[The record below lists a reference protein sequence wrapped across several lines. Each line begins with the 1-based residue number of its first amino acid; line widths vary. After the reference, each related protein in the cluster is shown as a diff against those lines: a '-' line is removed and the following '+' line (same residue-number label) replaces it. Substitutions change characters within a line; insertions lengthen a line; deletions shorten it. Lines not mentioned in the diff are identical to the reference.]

1 MAGQISAIKKRL
13 QTVNSTKKLTNATEL
28 VATVKLQKYNSKTTQ
43 NEEYAK
49 NLKRFISLAL
59 RAKKDGPETNTYLQ
73 HHDIHNPLYIVI
85 TSNSGLCGSYNLEV
99 LKFVEKNVTKDV
111 PIFAIGTIGYNWLM
125 KNDYLVVKRYDELE
139 DLQPSILN
147 TMIDNI
153 LTLFTKFEMNEINVI
168 YTDYINTLTYVPRLM
183 KLLPFELDEEDLEE
197 DENILLEPSRDEVL
211 SKLIPMY
218 VSSQIYVAFLDA
230 KTAENAAR
238 RNAMNLANKN
248 AEKLISELQLNYNK
262 ARQAAIT
269 QEMNEI
275 VASVREKRKEES

>member
-13 QTVNSTKKLTNATEL
+13 QTVNSTRKLTNATEL
-28 VATVKLQKYNSKTTQ
+28 VATVKLQKYNTKTRL
-43 NEEYAK
+43 NEEYSK
-49 NLKRFISLAL
+49 NLRRFIMLAL
-59 RAKKDGPETNTYLQ
+59 KGKGPEVEDNPYLVS
-73 HHDIHNPLYIVI
+73 HDIQNPLYIVI

-99 LKFVEKNVTKDV
+99 LKFVEEHVSKDV

-153 LTLFTKFEMNEINVI
+153 LTLYTQFEMNEINVV
-168 YTDYINTLTYVPRLM
+168 YTKYINTLTYTPTLM
-183 KLLPFELDEEDLEE
+183 KLLPLQLENEEKDETL
-197 DENILLEPSRDEVL
+197 LLEPSRNEVL
-211 SKLIPMY
+211 NELIPMY
-218 VSSQIYVAFLDA
+218 VSSQIYVAFLEA
-230 KTAENAAR
+230 KTSENAAR
-238 RNAMNLANKN
+238 RNAMNMANKN
-248 AEKLISELQLNYNK
+248 AEKLINELQLYYNK

-275 VASVREKRKEES
+275 VASSGRNRKEES

>member
-13 QTVNSTKKLTNATEL
+13 QTVNSTRKLTNATEL
-28 VATVKLQKYNSKTTQ
+28 VATVKLQKYNTKTRL
-43 NEEYAK
+43 NEEYSK
-49 NLKRFISLAL
+49 NLRRFIMLAL
-59 RAKKDGPETNTYLQ
+59 KGKGPEVEDNPYLVS
-73 HHDIHNPLYIVI
+73 HDIQNPLYIVI

-99 LKFVEKNVTKDV
+99 LKFVEEHVSKDV

-153 LTLFTKFEMNEINVI
+153 LTLYTQFEMNEINVV
-168 YTDYINTLTYVPRLM
+168 YTKYINTLTYEPTLM
-183 KLLPFELDEEDLEE
+183 KLLPLQMTNE
-197 DENILLEPSRDEVL
+197 DETDETLLLEPSRNEVL
-211 SKLIPMY
+211 DELIPMY
-218 VSSQIYVAFLDA
+218 ISSQIYVAFLEA
-230 KTAENAAR
+230 KTSENAAR
-238 RNAMNLANKN
+238 RNAMNMANKN
-248 AEKLISELQLNYNK
+248 ADKLINELQLYYNK

-275 VASVREKRKEES
+275 VASSGRKAREES

>member
-28 VATVKLQKYNSKTTQ
+28 VATVKLQKYNLKAQ
-43 NEEYAK
+43 LNEEYAK
-49 NLKRFISLAL
+49 NLRRFIMLAL
-59 RAKKDGPETNTYLQ
+59 KGKGPEVEDNPYLVRN
-73 HHDIHNPLYIVI
+73 DISNPLYIVI

-99 LKFVEKNVTKDV
+99 LKFVEKNVSKDV

-139 DLQPSILN
+139 DLQPTILN

-153 LTLFTKFEMNEINVI
+153 LLLFSKFEMNEINVV
-168 YTDYINTLTYVPRLM
+168 YTKYINTLTYTPTLM
-183 KLLPFELDEEDLEE
+183 KLLPLELENEETDETL
-197 DENILLEPSRDEVL
+197 LLEPNRNEVL
-211 SKLIPMY
+211 NELIPMY
-218 VSSQIYVAFLDA
+218 VSSQIYVAFLEA
-230 KTAENAAR
+230 KTSENAAR

-248 AEKLISELQLNYNK
+248 AEKLINELQLYYNK

-275 VASVREKRKEES
+275 VASSGRNRKEES